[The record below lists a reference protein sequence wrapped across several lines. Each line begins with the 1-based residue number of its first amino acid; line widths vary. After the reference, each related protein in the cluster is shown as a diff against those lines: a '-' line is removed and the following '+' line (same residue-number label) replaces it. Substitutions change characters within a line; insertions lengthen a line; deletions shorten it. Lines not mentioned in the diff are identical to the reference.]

1 MHSSLS
7 LAHPLFLFV
16 YLSHKNINTH
26 NNHTHTLTR
35 TRTNTLTF
43 NLHSFQRYFHT
54 RHTTPTLTLIHTIMH
69 TSDSNT
75 VLPYFVFCLL
85 QMCVCHFSTVNLC
98 AVYTVHGV
106 ICARHTP
113 SMLHIETFL
122 RPSAPLPRWSMPF
135 HLPGKKV
142 VLQPPFAQTAAKA
155 PACKNMHSTYASYR
169 DARRRRSRPSP
180 STSFIC
186 FHVFLLLDHCQMY
199 TSTKNSGDDAADSSC
214 HLLNLRKV
222 CTLDQLRSSHSR
234 SHPSLPRT
242 GRTLRWL
249 ASFHL
254 TDARIGARAQ
264 QKVICC

>member
-1 MHSSLS
+1 MHSLS

-186 FHVFLLLDHCQMY
+186 FHVFLPFVFQLQSVICKAYRTADRKVSVSLKVVRQESGPSLALLD
-199 TSTKNSGDDAADSSC
+199 
-214 HLLNLRKV
+214 
-222 CTLDQLRSSHSR
+222 RSLSDVYIYKKFR
-234 SHPSLPRT
+234 R
-242 GRTLRWL
+242 
-249 ASFHL
+249 
-254 TDARIGARAQ
+254 
-264 QKVICC
+264 